1 MPGKC
6 SKCNSLLIT
15 LYYREYKYNPKSWRN
30 VGDINPKA
38 RVWKRT
44 KAKYCK
50 KCQKVINY

>member
-1 MPGKC
+1 MKC
-6 SKCNSLLIT
+6 SNCNSLLIT

-50 KCQKVINY
+50 KCQKVIN